1 MGLINAQRGPGR
13 LAGVDLSCDV
23 LVLGAG
29 AAGLALTARL
39 AASSREQRRVVLVDH
54 RVDPVAGRVWACW
67 SARHT
72 WLDEACSH
80 SWDRLAVIADGL
92 HLELYPSPYGYRLL
106 RGEHV
111 QAHVDR
117 LLEGSAG
124 FTRLTGAVHE
134 LDDGPDVVRVRVGE
148 VEVQAGWVLDSRP
161 PPPPPPDQV
170 RLRFLG
176 REIRA
181 EGAGFDPGCATFMDF
196 RARTAGAVRFCY
208 VLPTSADQALVEI
221 AAFGSGQAV
230 RNDLEDALTAYLRG
244 VCGLSTWRVLRQE
257 TGDLPLPVPEPR
269 RVGRHV
275 LRVGA
280 AGGMLKPST
289 GYAFDRIVRDADAV
303 VRSLDRYGHPWAV
316 PRTRRRHAWLDEVLL
331 GVVSADPEAVEPAFA
346 RMFTRN
352 PVQRVLRFLDEDT
365 GLCDELRLVATLP
378 PTPFLRAAVRRH
390 GGGLPRRSPH
400 SQ

>member
-1 MGLINAQRGPGR
+1 VGLINPRRGPDR
-13 LAGVDLSCDV
+13 LVNVGLSCDV
-23 LVLGAG
+23 LVLGTG
-29 AAGLALTARL
+29 AAGLALIARL
-39 AASSREQRRVVLVDH
+39 AASPQAKRRVVLVDH
-54 RVDPVAGRVWACW
+54 RVDPAAGRVWAYW

-72 WLDEACSH
+72 WLHEVVSH

-92 HLELYPSPYGYRLL
+92 HLELYPSPYSYQLL

-111 QAHVDR
+111 QAYVDR
-117 LLEGSAG
+117 LLERSTE

-134 LDDGPDVVRVRVGE
+134 LDDGPDVVTVRVGE
-148 VEVQAGWVLDSRP
+148 VEVRAGWVLDSRP
-161 PPPPPPDQV
+161 PPPPSPDQV

-176 REIRA
+176 QEIRA

-196 RARTAGAVRFCY
+196 RARTPGEVRFCY
-208 VLPTSADQALVEI
+208 VLPTSVDQALVEI
-221 AAFGSGQAV
+221 AAFASGQTV
-230 RNDLEDALTAYLRG
+230 RHDLAEALTAYLRE
-244 VCGLSTWRVLRQE
+244 VCGLSTWQVLRQE
-257 TGDLPLPVPEPR
+257 LGDLPLHVPGPR
-269 RVGRHV
+269 RIGRHV

-316 PRTRRRHAWLDEVLL
+316 PRPRRRHAWLDEVLL
-331 GVVSADPEAVEPAFA
+331 GVISADPGAVEPAFA
-346 RMFTRN
+346 RMFARN

-390 GGGLPRRSPH
+390 REGLAHRS
-400 SQ
+400 SRAQ